1 MAVKKHVHT
10 YERIR
15 GQTRYKCADPDCSTI
30 QPRAYLHGKRS
41 KCWACGGEF
50 VLDADALRR
59 ARPHC
64 GCVTGNAT
72 SNSVDTAAAGMIFEQ
87 LFKENQ

>member
-1 MAVKKHVHT
+1 MAVKNHVHT

-30 QPRAYLHGKRS
+30 QPRSYLQGKRS

-50 VLDADALRR
+50 ILSADSLRR

-64 GCVTGNAT
+64 GCVTGQST
-72 SNSVDTAAAGMIFEQ
+72 CEVTDIAAAEEIMKQ
-87 LFKENQ
+87 LLGEEL